1 MLNSTPV
8 SSGNI
13 ARKERIANRT
23 DYSSRCYNQNLP
35 NSSNRPKNTCLTI
48 DSNNSMSTIS
58 FDNMD
63 DGQNNQDIS
72 ITNSWL
78 SGQKYI
84 GNKSGMVSVVTELH
98 YNIMSGRT

>member
-1 MLNSTPV
+1 
-8 SSGNI
+8 
-13 ARKERIANRT
+13 
-23 DYSSRCYNQNLP
+23 
-35 NSSNRPKNTCLTI
+35 
-48 DSNNSMSTIS
+48 
-58 FDNMD
+58 MD

-72 ITNSWL
+72 ITNPWL